1 MGEMSDFNI
10 VQETRKAIKRIN
22 KTIRETA
29 LEYSYYLSQL
39 TGCHVYLKLEN
50 QQIAGSFKIRG
61 AANLMLSL
69 STKEKELGVVA
80 SSSGNHG
87 AAVAYL
93 LDKLRVE
100 GTIYLPENV
109 SESKVDALRTYGAE
123 VSFLGKDVVETE
135 RFARRIAEE
144 KQIIL
149 IPPYNHPDIIA
160 GQATIALELE
170 RQIKRMDVV
179 LVPVGGGGLISGI
192 AGYLKSLNRQIRI
205 IGCQPQ
211 NSPVMFES
219 LRAGKIIEMD
229 SMPTISDGTAGGIEK
244 DSITFDLCQEY
255 VDEFAILTEE
265 EIMAAMTL
273 MLEKEYILIEGAAA
287 LPVAALIKMN
297 SGFEDKSII
306 LIITGKRI
314 SLDKLN
320 FD

>member
-1 MGEMSDFNI
+1 MA
-10 VQETRKAIKRIN
+10 T
-22 KTIRETA
+22 
-29 LEYSYYLSQL
+29 
-39 TGCHVYLKLEN
+39 
-50 QQIAGSFKIRG
+50 
-61 AANLMLSL
+61 ANLMLSL
-69 STKEKELGVVA
+69 STKERALGVVVA
-80 SSSGNHG
+80 SSGNHG

-100 GTIYLPENV
+100 GSIYLPENV

-123 VSFLGKDVVETE
+123 LSFRGKDVVETE
-135 RFARRIAEE
+135 WFARRIAKE

-170 RQIKRMDVV
+170 RQIQRMDAV

-192 AGYLKSLNRQIRI
+192 AGYLKSLNRKIRI

-219 LRAGKIIEMD
+219 LRAGQIIEMD

-244 DSITFDLCQEY
+244 DSITFELCQEY
-255 VDEFAILTEE
+255 VDEFVILTEE

-273 MLEKEYILIEGAAA
+273 MLEKE
-287 LPVAALIKMN
+287 
-297 SGFEDKSII
+297 
-306 LIITGKRI
+306 
-314 SLDKLN
+314 
-320 FD
+320 